1 LDGTFVPELEN
12 CLAKYLLENAATS
25 HSFSNIEL
33 EKLLVDD
40 LDDHDDL
47 DDLDDLDELDDLDDL
62 DDLYLDLAR
71 MIYLPISKLRDS
83 GRPSV

>member
-1 LDGTFVPELEN
+1 LLDGTFVPELEN

-40 LDDHDDL
+40 LDDL
-47 DDLDDLDELDDLDDL
+47 DDLDDHDDLDDL

>member
-1 LDGTFVPELEN
+1 MLDGTFVPELEN

-40 LDDHDDL
+40 HDV
-47 DDLDDLDELDDLDDL
+47 LDDLDDL

>member
-1 LDGTFVPELEN
+1 MLDGTFVPELEN

-40 LDDHDDL
+40 LDDLGDL
-47 DDLDDLDELDDLDDL
+47 GDLDDL